1 MGNFSY
7 IFPVPSPLCSQHHV
21 SFVRFTCLLSVKSVY
36 PLSTQRSTLLD
47 IHQDSCLFLP
57 PSQAHHPLHHHHVL
71 LHPPLLQMRLHAR
84 HQHQLL
90 PLPARPMRRLPLN
103 LSTSR
108 RVWFAWCQTI
118 HQRHTNTPRISR
130 HQRRRAIP
138 DTPGPIYTKT
148 RGTAPHHKSPRR
160 HKHLDT
166 RPRDDLTGQRR
177 HES

>member
-103 LSTSR
+103 LTTSR
-108 RVWFAWCQTI
+108 RVWLRGVKPYTNDTPTHPGYPGINGAGLFPTPLDPSTPRLGAQHHTTSP
-118 HQRHTNTPRISR
+118 RGVTNTL
-130 HQRRRAIP
+130 IP
-138 DTPGPIYTKT
+138 DPETT
-148 RGTAPHHKSPRR
+148 
-160 HKHLDT
+160 
-166 RPRDDLTGQRR
+166 
-177 HES
+177 